1 MHGELL
7 VPKAFVLINVESG
20 FEDYILKKLRAVQ
33 GIDEAY
39 FSYGAYDII
48 TKVKAETMEQLKEL
62 VTNQVRTIPRVR
74 STLTLIIME

>member
-1 MHGELL
+1 MRGESL

-20 FEDYILKKLRAVQ
+20 FEDYVLKELRAVQ

-39 FSYGAYDII
+39 FSYGVYDII